1 MSNLEK
7 IMEELHG
14 AVAASLLD
22 RVQAGEATASELS
35 VAVKFL
41 KDNGIDAVAKPE
53 SPLLNLATSLPF
65 QDPDAP
71 LSSQDIA

>member
-41 KDNGIDAVAKPE
+41 KDNGIDVVAKPE

-71 LSSQDIA
+71 LTSQDIA